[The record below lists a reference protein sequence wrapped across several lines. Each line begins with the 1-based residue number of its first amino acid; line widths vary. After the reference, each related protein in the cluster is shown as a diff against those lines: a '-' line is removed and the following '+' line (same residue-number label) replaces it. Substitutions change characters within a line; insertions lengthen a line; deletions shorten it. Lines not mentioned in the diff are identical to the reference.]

1 MRFPLPPMR
10 FGSAAGAEIST
21 GSSLSSPSATV
32 GARAPS
38 EATAA
43 AAAAITGLRTTR
55 APLPPFLAEAAEGVI
70 SIRFPLVI
78 VIFLRAPSSPSTRSP
93 TGSNAA
99 FVVGADDMP
108 EAGPAQIQGRNF
120 DDGA

>member
-1 MRFPLPPMR
+1 VRFTLPPMR

-55 APLPPFLAEAAEGVI
+55 APLPFLA

-99 FVVGADDMP
+99 FLVGADDMS